1 MSSRNSR
8 SYSTSEVLLL
18 LEQDEECLD
27 EAVNLIGSADLEGES
42 EDKDSPQGDGFLE
55 DGSTLLVPSE
65 CLAPGGLEILQT
77 LEPTTPAER
86 QSLLLQ
92 DPEFSEECFD
102 DSVII
107 NSGNN

>member
-27 EAVNLIGSADLEGES
+27 EAVNRIGSADLEGES
-42 EDKDSPQGDGFLE
+42 EDEDSPQGDGFLE
-55 DGSTLLVPSE
+55 DGSTLLVASE
-65 CLAPGGLEILQT
+65 YLAPGGLEILQT
-77 LEPTTPAER
+77 IQPTTPALR

-92 DPEFSEECFD
+92 DLEFSEECFD